1 MMRQVDSL
9 VASWKTEE
17 DFDVVIKPPLVSV
30 AGAVGMVSAAQRG
43 LGDAIKGQLGMFF
56 CPWRVMKR
64 LVLFS
69 VYTLLYIYI

>member
-43 LGDAIKGQLGMFF
+43 LGDAIKDQLGMFF
-56 CPWRVMKR
+56 VHEESWRG
-64 LVLFS
+64 
-69 VYTLLYIYI
+69 

>member
-43 LGDAIKGQLGMFF
+43 LGDAKKKDQLGMFF
-56 CPWRVMKR
+56 VHEE
-64 LVLFS
+64 S
-69 VYTLLYIYI
+69 